1 MFAYMAEWSEIPGVW
16 FSFLTKK
23 TDFWYLEKKN
33 YSRKLRVSLDILPSV
48 LDSVLILILVNDL
61 A

>member
-1 MFAYMAEWSEIPGVW
+1 MAEWSEIPGGW

-48 LDSVLILILVNDL
+48 LDSDLILILVNDL